1 MARKK
6 KTATELFDDA
16 KENGLVPVTESKI
29 NGDRVYRVIE
39 NGTKTNYARM
49 LDAWDE

>member
-6 KTATELFDDA
+6 RTASQLLDDA
-16 KENGLVPVTESKI
+16 EANGLVPVTESSI

-39 NGTKTNYARM
+39 NGTKTNYTRM
-49 LDAWDE
+49 LDAWDK